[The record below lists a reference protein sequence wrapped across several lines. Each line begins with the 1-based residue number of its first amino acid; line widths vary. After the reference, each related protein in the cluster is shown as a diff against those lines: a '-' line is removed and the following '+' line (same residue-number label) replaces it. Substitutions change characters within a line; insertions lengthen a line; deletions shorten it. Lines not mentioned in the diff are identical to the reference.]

1 MSPLLISIQLY
12 LKAKDYR
19 VMRSHHRWHPSTW
32 WCSNPLVLGS
42 HHYIIERRHCWS
54 VVVPIMSQIPEW
66 SKLGYSERISNPL
79 HVRHPASDHT
89 HRTQPSFWSQPHTYE
104 VLWLHLPRLWRYC
117 GDNLSTDRRTDS
129 QTDINTCQSTQNH
142 LSGSF
147 HHRTSLECPGFV
159 SELYLLHVITISS
172 FTVHHRNNQIIL
184 RPIKDNSCS
193 RCYMLGASVWWF
205 VISSAGEEIA
215 S

>member
-1 MSPLLISIQLY
+1 MSVFPT
-12 LKAKDYR
+12 
-19 VMRSHHRWHPSTW
+19 PST
-32 WCSNPLVLGS
+32 SDTLLQTTR
-42 HHYIIERRHCWS
+42 IELS
-54 VVVPIMSQIPEW
+54 
-66 SKLGYSERISNPL
+66 L
-79 HVRHPASDHT
+79 HFDLNHT
-89 HRTQPSFWSQPHTYE
+89 PTKFCDCT
-104 VLWLHLPRLWRYC
+104 RYC